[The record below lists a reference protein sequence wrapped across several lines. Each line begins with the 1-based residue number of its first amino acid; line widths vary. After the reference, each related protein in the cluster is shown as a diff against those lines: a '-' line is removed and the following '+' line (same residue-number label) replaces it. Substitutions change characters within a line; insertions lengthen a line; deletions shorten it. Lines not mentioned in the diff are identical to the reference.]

1 MTRAGPARAGEL
13 HYPGAIDAQ
22 EEIVAKI
29 ITPPQA
35 PPIMEIA
42 RELLPPGMEL
52 VVADPSKPEFYDAA
66 VDADYYLGSPRT
78 GIGNEFF
85 RAAPKLKLVQLT
97 SAGYDR
103 VDLEAARKAK
113 VPVANNGGAN
123 SVAVAEHAVMLMLA
137 VLKKL
142 VYHHLNVVNGTWRAG
157 DFAAL
162 RTYEVE
168 GKRLGIVGLGNIGK
182 KVARRV
188 QGFDMDVRY
197 YDVLRLT
204 ENEED
209 ALGVRFMLLNELL
222 RTSDV
227 VTLHVPLNDVTRKMM
242 STAQFAIMKKT
253 AILINTCRG
262 PVVDEDALHAALT
275 SGTIAGAGLDVMMEE
290 PPKKNHP
297 LFSLPTVT
305 LTPHSAGPTWDNWT
319 KAYRNGFDNIQRV
332 ESGRAPFWVVPELR

>member
-1 MTRAGPARAGEL
+1 MT
-13 HYPGAIDAQ
+13 
-22 EEIVAKI
+22 KI
-29 ITPPQA
+29 LTPPQA
-35 PPIMEIA
+35 APVMEIA
-42 RELLPPGMEL
+42 RELLPAGMEL
-52 VVADPSKPEFYDAA
+52 VVADPTKPEFYDAA
-66 VDADYYLGSPRT
+66 ADADYYLGSPRF

-123 SVAVAEHAVMLMLA
+123 SVAVSEHAVMLMLA
-137 VLKKL
+137 VYKKL
-142 VYHHLNVVNGTWRAG
+142 VYHHLNVVSGTWRAK
-157 DFAAL
+157 DFADV
-162 RTYEVE
+162 RTYELE
-168 GKRLGIVGLGNIGK
+168 GKRLGIIGLGNIGK

-204 ENEED
+204 EDQED
-209 ALGVRFMLLNELL
+209 ALGVRFALFNELL
-222 RTSDV
+222 RTSDI
-227 VTLHVPLNDVTRKMM
+227 VTLHVPLNDVTRKMI
-242 STAQFAIMKKT
+242 STRELGMMKRT

-262 PVVDEDALHAALT
+262 PVVDEDALHQALT
-275 SGTIAGAGLDVMMEE
+275 AGTIAGAGLDVMVEE

-297 LFSLPTVT
+297 LFSLPNVT
-305 LTPHSAGPTWDNWT
+305 FSPHSAGPTWDNWT

-332 ESGRAPFWVVPELR
+332 ESGRSPFWVVPELRSLVE

>member
-1 MTRAGPARAGEL
+1 MT
-13 HYPGAIDAQ
+13 
-22 EEIVAKI
+22 KI
-29 ITPPQA
+29 LTPPQL
-35 PPIMEIA
+35 PPVLEIA

-52 VVADPSKPEFYDAA
+52 VVADPTRPEFYDAA
-66 VDADYYLGSPRT
+66 ADADYYLGSPRH
-78 GIGNEFF
+78 GIGNDFF

-103 VDLEAARKAK
+103 VDIEAARKAK

-137 VLKKL
+137 VLKRL
-142 VYHHLNVVNGTWRAG
+142 VYHHLNVVNGTWRAS
-157 DFAAL
+157 DFHSL

-168 GKRLGIVGLGNIGK
+168 GKRLGIVGLGNIGR

-197 YDVLRLT
+197 YDVARLS
-204 ENEED
+204 ED
-209 ALGVRFMLLNELL
+209 QEDTLGVRFALFSELL

-227 VTLHVPLNDVTRKMM
+227 VTLHVPLNDVTRKMI
-242 STAQFAIMKKT
+242 STRELSMMKRS

-262 PVVDEDALHAALT
+262 PVVDEDALLQALT
-275 SGTIAGAGLDVMMEE
+275 SGTIAGAGLDVMVEE

-297 LFSLPTVT
+297 LFSLPNVT
-305 LTPHSAGPTWDNWT
+305 FSPHSAGPTWDNWA
-319 KAYRNGFDNIQRV
+319 KAYRNGFDNIQRM
-332 ESGRAPFWVVPELR
+332 ESGQAPLWVVPELREPAR

>member
-1 MTRAGPARAGEL
+1 VT
-13 HYPGAIDAQ
+13 
-22 EEIVAKI
+22 KI
-29 ITPPQA
+29 ITPPQ
-35 PPIMEIA
+35 PEPILQTA
-42 RELLPPGMEL
+42 RELLPPGMDL
-52 VVADPSKPEFYDAA
+52 VVVDPGKPEFYDQAA
-66 VDADYYLGSPRT
+66 DAEYYLGSPRT

-123 SVAVAEHAVMLMLA
+123 SIAVAEHAVMLMLA
-137 VLKKL
+137 VYKKL
-142 VYHHLNVVNGTWRAG
+142 VYHHLNVVSGTWRAA
-157 DFAAL
+157 DFAAV
-162 RTYEVE
+162 RTYELE

-188 QGFDMDVRY
+188 QGFEMDVRY
-197 YDVLRLT
+197 YDVVRLT
-204 ENEED
+204 ADQED
-209 ALGVRFMLLNELL
+209 ALGVRFALFNELL

-242 STAQFAIMKKT
+242 STAQLARMKKT

-262 PVVDEDALHAALT
+262 PVVDEDALHQVLT
-275 SGTIAGAGLDVMMEE
+275 SGTIAGAGLDVMVEE

-297 LFSLPTVT
+297 LLTLPNVT
-305 LTPHSAGPTWDNWT
+305 LTPHSAGPTWDNYER
-319 KAYRNGFDNIQRV
+319 AYRNGFDNIQRV
-332 ESGRAPFWVVPELR
+332 ESGQDPLWVLPELRNIDR

>member
-1 MTRAGPARAGEL
+1 MAAPHPTP
-13 HYPGAIDAQ
+13 Q
-22 EEIVAKI
+22 EETVTKI
-29 ITPPQA
+29 LTPPQPA
-35 PPIMEIA
+35 PIMEIA
-42 RELLPPGMEL
+42 RDLLPPGMEL
-52 VVADPSKPEFYDAA
+52 IVADPGKPEFYDAA
-66 VDADYYLGSPRT
+66 GDAEYYLGSPRQ

-103 VDLEAARKAK
+103 VDIEAARKAR

-142 VYHHLNVVNGTWRAG
+142 VYHHNNVVAGKWRIG
-157 DFAAL
+157 DFATT

-188 QGFDMDVRY
+188 QGFDMMV
-197 YDVLRLT
+197 
-204 ENEED
+204 
-209 ALGVRFMLLNELL
+209 
-222 RTSDV
+222 
-227 VTLHVPLNDVTRKMM
+227 
-242 STAQFAIMKKT
+242 
-253 AILINTCRG
+253 
-262 PVVDEDALHAALT
+262 
-275 SGTIAGAGLDVMMEE
+275 EE
-290 PPKKNHP
+290 PPAQNHP
-297 LFSLPTVT
+297 LFSLPNVT

-332 ESGRAPFWVVPELR
+332 EAGRTPLWVVPELRSLVG

>member
-1 MTRAGPARAGEL
+1 L
-13 HYPGAIDAQ
+13 
-22 EEIVAKI
+22 AKI
-29 ITPPQA
+29 LTPAQSGPVL
-35 PPIMEIA
+35 EIA
-42 RELLPPGMEL
+42 RALLPPGMEL
-52 VVADPSKPEFYDAA
+52 LVVDPTKPEFYDAA
-66 VDADYYLGSPRT
+66 AQAEYYLGSPRH

-142 VYHHLNVVNGTWRAG
+142 VYHHNNVAAGTWRAA
-157 DFAAL
+157 DFASI

-168 GKRLGIVGLGNIGK
+168 GKRLGIVGFGNIGK

-188 QGFDMDVRY
+188 AGFDMEVVY
-197 YDVLRLT
+197 YDILRLS
-204 ENEED
+204 EDQED
-209 ALGVRFMLLNELL
+209 ALGVRFCLFTELL

-227 VTLHVPLNDVTRKMM
+227 VTLHVPLNDVTRSMI
-242 STAQFAIMKKT
+242 STSQLALMKKT
-253 AILINTCRG
+253 AVLINTCRG
-262 PVVDEDALHAALT
+262 PVVDENALHAALT
-275 SGTIAGAGLDVMMEE
+275 SGTIAGAGLDVMVEE
-290 PPKKNHP
+290 PPKNNHP
-297 LFSLPTVT
+297 LFALPNVT

-332 ESGRAPFWVVPELR
+332 EAGRAPFWVVPELRT

>member
-1 MTRAGPARAGEL
+1 MT
-13 HYPGAIDAQ
+13 
-22 EEIVAKI
+22 KI
-29 ITPPQA
+29 LTPPQPA
-35 PPIMEIA
+35 PVMEIA
-42 RELLPPGMEL
+42 KELLPPGMEL
-52 VVADPSKPEFYDAA
+52 LVVDPTKPEFYDAA
-66 VDADYYLGSPRT
+66 ADAEYYLGSPRT

-103 VDLEAARKAK
+103 VDIEAARKAK

-123 SVAVAEHAVMLMLA
+123 SVAVAEHAIMLMLA

-142 VYHHLNVVNGTWRAG
+142 VYHHLNVTSGTWRAA
-157 DFAAL
+157 DFAAQ

-188 QGFDMDVRY
+188 RGFDMDIRY
-197 YDVLRLT
+197 FDVLRLS
-204 ENEED
+204 EDQED
-209 ALGVRFMLLNELL
+209 ALGVRFALLPELL

-227 VTLHVPLNDVTRKMM
+227 VTFHVPLTDVTRKMM
-242 STAQFAIMKKT
+242 STPQFAMMKRT
-253 AILINTCRG
+253 AVLINTCRG
-262 PVVDEDALHAALT
+262 PVVDEDALYQALT
-275 SGTIAGAGLDVMMEE
+275 SGTIAAAGLDVMVEE
-290 PPKKNHP
+290 PPAQNHP
-297 LFSLPTVT
+297 LFSLPNVT

-332 ESGRAPFWVVPELR
+332 EAGRPPLWVVPELRGPAG

>member
-1 MTRAGPARAGEL
+1 
-13 HYPGAIDAQ
+13 
-22 EEIVAKI
+22 
-29 ITPPQA
+29 
-35 PPIMEIA
+35 MEIA
-42 RELLPPGMEL
+42 HELLPPGMEL
-52 VVADPSKPEFYDAA
+52 LVVDPTKPEFYDAA
-66 VDADYYLGSPRT
+66 AAAEYYLGSPRH

-103 VDLEAARKAK
+103 VDVEAARKAK

-142 VYHHLNVVNGTWRAG
+142 VYHHLNVVSGTWRAS
-157 DFAAL
+157 DFASI

-168 GKRLGIVGLGNIGK
+168 GKRLGIIGLGNIGK

-204 ENEED
+204 ADQED
-209 ALGVRFMLLNELL
+209 ALGVRYALLHELL

-242 STAQFAIMKKT
+242 STKQFAMMKKS

-262 PVVDEDALHAALT
+262 PVVDEDALHQALT
-275 SGTIAGAGLDVMMEE
+275 SGTIAAAGLDVMVEE

-297 LFSLPTVT
+297 LFSLPNVT

-319 KAYRNGFDNIQRV
+319 KAYRNGCDNIHRMEAGQ
-332 ESGRAPFWVVPELR
+332 SPLWAAPELRSRIGSEGLRCA

>member
-1 MTRAGPARAGEL
+1 VT
-13 HYPGAIDAQ
+13 
-22 EEIVAKI
+22 KI
-29 ITPPQA
+29 LTPPQSA
-35 PPIMEIA
+35 TVLEIA
-42 RELLPPGMEL
+42 RELLPSGMEL
-52 VVADPSKPEFYDAA
+52 VVVDPGKPEFYDAA
-66 VDADYYLGSPRT
+66 ADAEYYLGSPRT

-142 VYHHLNVVNGTWRAG
+142 VYHHLNVVAGTWRAS

-168 GKRLGIVGLGNIGK
+168 GKRLGIIGLGNIGK

-197 YDVLRLT
+197 YDILRLT
-204 ENEED
+204 EDQED
-209 ALGVRFMLLNELL
+209 ALGVRFALLNELL

-242 STAQFAIMKKT
+242 STAQFAMMKRT
-253 AILINTCRG
+253 AVLINTCRG
-262 PVVDEDALHAALT
+262 PVVDEDALQVALE
-275 SGTIAGAGLDVMMEE
+275 SGTIAGAGLDVMVEE

-297 LFSLPTVT
+297 LFSLPNVT
-305 LTPHSAGPTWDNWT
+305 FSPHSAGPTWDNWT
-319 KAYRNGFDNIQRV
+319 KAYRNGFDNIQRM
-332 ESGRAPFWVVPELR
+332 ESGRTPFWVVPELRSLVE